1 MNPNRKAIIFILL
14 ASLAFSFMNLIAKH
28 LSHLPVFEL
37 VFFRAIGTSIICTS
51 LIIKKGIPF
60 FGSKRPIL
68 LLRAIV
74 GFSSL
79 TLFFWSLKTIPI
91 GTATSLRFTS
101 PIFAA
106 IFAVLIL
113 KEKIKPIQWL
123 FFFLAFL
130 GVITIKGFDLRV
142 EIIGF
147 IAIITSAILVG
158 IVYILIRKIGETEH
172 YLVIINYF
180 MLVSILIGGLVSIF
194 NWQTPIGIEWMYIL
208 TIGVVGFIGQF
219 FMTQALQISES
230 NMIVPFKYSEVIF
243 SLILALII
251 LGEKQP
257 IISLVGIFLI
267 MAGLIGNYI
276 VKVKK

>member
-1 MNPNRKAIIFILL
+1 MEPNRKAILFILL
-14 ASLAFSFMNLIAKH
+14 ASLAFSFMNLLAKQ

-37 VFFRAIGTSIICTS
+37 VFFRAIGTSAICTF
-51 LIIKKGIPF
+51 LLVKNGIPVL
-60 FGSKRPIL
+60 GSRRPIL
-68 LLRAIV
+68 ILRAIV

-106 IFAVLIL
+106 ILAVLIL

-130 GVITIKGFDLRV
+130 GVVIIKGFDLRV
-142 EIIGF
+142 ETLGF
-147 IAIITSAILVG
+147 LAIIASAMLVG
-158 IVYILIRKIGETEH
+158 LVYILIRKIGESEH

-180 MLVSILIGGLVSIF
+180 MLVNILIGGLVSIF
-194 NWQTPIGIEWMYIL
+194 YWQTPIGIEWVFIL
-208 TIGVVGFIGQF
+208 SIGIVGFIGQF

-243 SLILALII
+243 SLILALLI
-251 LGEKQP
+251 LGEQQTW
-257 IISLVGIFLI
+257 ISLLGIFLI

-276 VKVKK
+276 VKVK